1 MIRDNRFY
9 FHQTGKAGDP
19 DTAQVQDIQ
28 SGAVRLNLG
37 FGVGPYADFG
47 LSVPY
52 FADLIG
58 DTKAKDLS
66 GSGIG
71 DAILSVKLG
80 QSLAGPSVL
89 TGAIL
94 GNLSIPSKSKRGF
107 LPKQP
112 DYLITDTAAGLPR
125 FFSSH
130 EISGTAQSILTLDL
144 TGLETRPP
152 FRSSL
157 NAGFAHSGLK
167 GSAPQVLLG
176 GGMEWIPLPT
186 LEFFANIQSQTR
198 LSRMGEFAKIGNEF
212 SYAAVGFCATGDDG
226 IYFSVSVQK
235 SLANR
240 QFHVYA
246 NKISDG
252 IMNYESRSQPAM
264 SIAFNL
270 GWTGTLATK
279 DSDNDGIPEKED
291 LCPNEPEDKDGFQD
305 QDGCPELDNDE
316 DSIYDAVDKCPN
328 LAEDR
333 DGFQDED
340 GCPDPDNEYDGILD
354 AQDKCPNEPEDMDGF
369 EDYDGCP
376 ELDNDKDGILDS
388 QDKCPNDPETY
399 NGFEDTD
406 GCPDIHRMD

>member
-1 MIRDNRFY
+1 MANFKPFRFISLACLFILKSAHVPTSASTLEGFSGTLFSPSAQSLGHLGLAVSVSASGHQDESMIRDNRFY

-240 QFHVYA
+240 
-246 NKISDG
+246 
-252 IMNYESRSQPAM
+252 
-264 SIAFNL
+264 
-270 GWTGTLATK
+270 
-279 DSDNDGIPEKED
+279 
-291 LCPNEPEDKDGFQD
+291 
-305 QDGCPELDNDE
+305 
-316 DSIYDAVDKCPN
+316 
-328 LAEDR
+328 
-333 DGFQDED
+333 
-340 GCPDPDNEYDGILD
+340 
-354 AQDKCPNEPEDMDGF
+354 
-369 EDYDGCP
+369 
-376 ELDNDKDGILDS
+376 
-388 QDKCPNDPETY
+388 
-399 NGFEDTD
+399 
-406 GCPDIHRMD
+406 